1 MNKVFLLIS
10 FLLSSPL
17 ISSISP
23 PIFPDTFFTEY
34 TYIFKNST
42 TTNGNYGLIAEDDM
56 NKLMVL
62 TTVYPSGFRTTL
74 FNQALYY
81 ITGDNDRKIT
91 ECVCFKSTY
100 VPYFGDFKKFDLY
113 SQSEDEIIWQV
124 TGIPLPDHMKIL
136 FRVKKATP
144 NLPEENMILISIP
157 GHSPAAGNT
166 TYHGFI
172 SSNPGD
178 ELFIIPDFCT
188 KVSCK
193 STPFLKKDQHPFPND
208 WNNGYFI

>member
-10 FLLSSPL
+10 FLFSSPL

-42 TTNGNYGLIAEDDM
+42 TTNGHYGLIGEDDM
-56 NKLMVL
+56 NKLTLL
-62 TTVYPSGFRTTL
+62 TAMYPSGFRTTL

-81 ITGDNDRKIT
+81 ITGDNDGKIT
-91 ECVCFKSTY
+91 ECVCFKSPY
-100 VPYFGDFKKFDLY
+100 VPYFSFFKFDLY

-124 TGIPLPDHMKIL
+124 ARIALPDAIKIL
-136 FRVKKATP
+136 YRVKKATP
-144 NLPEENMILISIP
+144 NIPEENMILLNIP
-157 GHSPAAGNT
+157 EFSPAAGNT